1 MWRKPRKEKEWS
13 DESWRAKSKPGAGG
27 FSEEEGD
34 KSVIEEG
41 NENLNQGNILLA
53 PRTEAEEE
61 RAKDERGEV
70 EGGKQKDERRKK
82 WRAMGKER
90 SRGEDRGR
98 HRVEKK
104 RNS

>member
-1 MWRKPRKEKEWS
+1 M
-13 DESWRAKSKPGAGG
+13 
-27 FSEEEGD
+27 
-34 KSVIEEG
+34 IEEG

-61 RAKDERGEV
+61 RVRDERGEV
-70 EGGKQKDERRKK
+70 EGGEKKDERRKK

-90 SRGEDRGR
+90 LRGEDRGR
-98 HRVEKK
+98 QRVEKK